1 VTKMSLKIGIVGLPN
16 AGKSTLFNALLKREQ
31 AQAANRPFTT
41 IEPNVGVVDV
51 PDPRLHELA
60 SIVKPEKII
69 PAMIEF
75 VDIAGLVK
83 GAAQGAGLGNKFLS
97 HIREVDAIII
107 LLRSFADTDIIHTE
121 GRVDS
126 VDDLKI
132 LETELGLA
140 DEEHPD
146 TLPLME
152 KSRLVVENVSEQD
165 LKNPSPQGW
174 LRIAARLEAELAELP
189 ANDQKTLLEELGVNE
204 PPLNR
209 VIAESYKLLGLQTFF
224 TAGPKEV
231 RAWTIKAGAT
241 APEASGVIHTD
252 FQKGF
257 IKAEVISFPDFIEY
271 QGEQGAKAAG
281 KFRIEGKDYL
291 IQEGDVVHFRF
302 AV

>member
-1 VTKMSLKIGIVGLPN
+1 MPLKMGIVGLPN
-16 AGKSTLFNALLKREQ
+16 AGKSTLFNALLKRAS
-31 AQAANRPFTT
+31 AQAENRPFTT

-51 PDPRLHELA
+51 PDDRLGQLA
-60 SIVKPEKII
+60 EIAKPKKII
-69 PAMIEF
+69 PATIEF

-107 LLRSFADTDIIHTE
+107 LLRSFADSQIIHTE
-121 GRVDS
+121 GRVDPA
-126 VDDLKI
+126 DDLKI

-146 TLPLME
+146 ATKLLE
-152 KSRLVVENVSEQD
+152 KPRLVVENVSEQD
-165 LKNPSPQGW
+165 LNNPSPQGW
-174 LRIAARLEAELAELP
+174 LRISAKLEAELAELP
-189 ANDQKTLLEELGVNE
+189 ADDQKTLLDELGVQE

-209 VIAESYKLLGLQTFF
+209 VIRESYKLLGLQTFF
-224 TAGPKEV
+224 TAGPEEV
-231 RAWTIKAGAT
+231 RAWTVKRGVA
-241 APEASGVIHTD
+241 APEAAGVIHTD

-257 IKAEVISFPDFIEY
+257 IKAEVTSFDDYIEY

-281 KFRIEGKDYL
+281 KLGIEGKDYV
-291 IQEGDVVHFRF
+291 IQDGDVAHFRF

>member
-1 VTKMSLKIGIVGLPN
+1 MALRIGIVGLPN

-60 SIVKPEKII
+60 AIAKPEKII

-83 GAAQGAGLGNKFLS
+83 GAAQGEGLGNKFLA

-107 LLRSFADTDIIHTE
+107 LLRSFSDPDIIHTE

-126 VDDLKI
+126 ADDLKI

-146 TLPLME
+146 ALPLME
-152 KSRLVVENVSEQD
+152 KPRLIVENVSEQD
-165 LKNPSPQGW
+165 LKNHPPQGW
-174 LRIAARLEAELAELP
+174 LRIAARLEAELAQLP
-189 ANDQKTLLEELGVNE
+189 ADDQKTLLDELGVTE

-209 VIAESYKLLGLQTFF
+209 VIRESYKLLGLQTFF
-224 TAGPKEV
+224 TAGPEEV
-231 RAWTIKAGAT
+231 RAWTVKQDAT
-241 APEASGVIHTD
+241 APEAAGVIHSD

-257 IKAEVISFPDFIEY
+257 IKAEVISFTDYLEY
-271 QGEQGAKAAG
+271 NGEQGAKAAG
-281 KFRIEGKDYL
+281 KLRIEGKDY
-291 IQEGDVVHFRF
+291 IVQDGDVVHFRF

>member
-1 VTKMSLKIGIVGLPN
+1 MTKMSLKIGIVGLPN